1 MSSLTQSASL
11 WSRILGEHRRVLYPL
26 AAGLVVN
33 ALAYGVFVYPLAQ
46 QVANIQERDQV
57 AEIDLVAARTE
68 HKRAAGTLGGKD
80 RATQELA
87 TFYGT
92 VLPVDFP
99 SARRL
104 THLRIPQLASRANL
118 RYESASVS
126 IEQERDSSLTRV
138 ETEIAL
144 TGRWSDLRAFIHGL
158 ETEPQFV
165 VIDNIQL
172 TEGDAGGSAD
182 GTFQVTLELSTYYRT
197 VAK

>member
-1 MSSLTQSASL
+1 M
-11 WSRILGEHRRVLYPL
+11 
-26 AAGLVVN
+26 
-33 ALAYGVFVYPLAQ
+33 
-46 QVANIQERDQV
+46 
-57 AEIDLVAARTE
+57 
-68 HKRAAGTLGGKD
+68 
-80 RATQELA
+80 
-87 TFYGT
+87 
-92 VLPVDFP
+92 
-99 SARRL
+99 
-104 THLRIPQLASRANL
+104 
-118 RYESASVS
+118 S

-182 GTFQVTLELSTYYRT
+182 GTIQVTLELSTYYRT